1 MVAANGFEPL
11 TLRVWTACSS
21 QLSYAAV
28 TYFYKWITNLFYGSG
43 DRTRTYDLRVMS
55 PTSYQLLHPA
65 IIYLFR
71 NMTFVVA
78 TFTFWM
84 KLLYNFCESGAED
97 QTWTGTFFRERR
109 ILSPVRLPIPPLRQI
124 SKVSMAPR
132 VGLEPTAYRLTAG
145 CSTIELP
152 RNIIWRCLTF
162 PGSLPPSI
170 ISAKELNFCVRD
182 GNRCVL
188 FAIITRYH
196 SVSMKR
202 IWNSLCEILF
212 S

>member
-1 MVAANGFEPL
+1 MVP
-11 TLRVWTACSS
+11 
-21 QLSYAAV
+21 
-28 TYFYKWITNLFYGSG
+28 K
-43 DRTRTYDLRVMS
+43 TRLELVRSLGTQDFKS
-55 PTSYQLLHPA
+55 CASADSATPA
-65 IIYLFR
+65 SL
-71 NMTFVVA
+71 
-78 TFTFWM
+78 
-84 KLLYNFCESGAED
+84 
-97 QTWTGTFFRERR
+97 
-109 ILSPVRLPIPPLRQI
+109 
-124 SKVSMAPR
+124 APR

-152 RNIIWRCLTF
+152 RNAIWRRLTF

-196 SVSMKR
+196 CVSTKHVG
-202 IWNSLCEILF
+202 NSFNEFLF